1 MNARERFRAQPMGAN
16 ASYKVGGASIGG
28 FVCVTTGTL
37 TVTDAD
43 ATVLVA
49 AVPVT
54 AGQCLAIPIFFNTS
68 AGGTVTLAGGA
79 VGTLLI

>member
-1 MNARERFRAQPMGAN
+1 MNVRERFRAQPMGAN

-28 FVCVTTGTL
+28 FICVTSGTL

-43 ATVLVA
+43 ATVLVNGVA
-49 AVPVT
+49 VT
-54 AGQCLAIPIFFNTS
+54 AGLMIAIPIFFNTS